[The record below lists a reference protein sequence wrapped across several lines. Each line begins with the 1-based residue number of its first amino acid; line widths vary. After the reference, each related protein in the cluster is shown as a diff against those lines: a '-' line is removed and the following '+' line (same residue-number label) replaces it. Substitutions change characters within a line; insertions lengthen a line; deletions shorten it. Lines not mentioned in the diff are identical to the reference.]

1 MGSTIIHEY
10 QQIAEYLLVTHFGLT
25 LNDTDL
31 YDEAMISQLLE
42 CNIPVYEAI
51 NQLVDKYHL
60 TRIDQ
65 NYWST
70 SAPLLTYE
78 NHIVAVFTTV
88 PNNFQIFSII
98 EG

>member
-1 MGSTIIHEY
+1 MDGTAVHEY
-10 QQIAEYLLVTHFGLT
+10 QQIAEYLLATHFGLT

-42 CNIPVYEAI
+42 CNIPIYEAI
-51 NQLVDKYHL
+51 NQLAEKYHL

-70 SAPLLTYE
+70 CAPLLIYE
-78 NHIVAVFTTV
+78 DYMVAVFAMITNSHPEFHYT
-88 PNNFQIFSII
+88 
-98 EG
+98 